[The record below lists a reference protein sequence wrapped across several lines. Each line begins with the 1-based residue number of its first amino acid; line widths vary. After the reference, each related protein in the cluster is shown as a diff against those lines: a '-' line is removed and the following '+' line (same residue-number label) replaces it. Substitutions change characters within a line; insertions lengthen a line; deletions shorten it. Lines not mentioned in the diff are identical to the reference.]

1 MELAGKVAVVT
12 GGAVRV
18 GRTLV
23 QSLAQR
29 GVKTC
34 LHYGRSSKE
43 AAEIVRIIQTSGGS
57 AIAVQAD
64 LTEPVKAAQKIIA
77 FATDEFGH
85 VDFLIN
91 NAAIFEEET
100 LEKASETSWD
110 RHFDINLKTPFFLCQ
125 AFAAQLATDQ
135 QGQIINMLDWR
146 SLRPGPDYIIYT
158 LTKNALAALTRSL
171 AQTLGPTVRVNGI
184 APGAILP
191 TPEGS
196 QKDFEGLAQ
205 EIPLQRTGS
214 PSNLAQALL
223 FLLQSDFING
233 EILHVTGGQHL

>member
-1 MELAGKVAVVT
+1 MELVGKVAVVT

-23 QSLAQR
+23 QSLAQQ

-34 LHYGRSSKE
+34 LHYGHSSKE
-43 AAEIVRIIQTSGGS
+43 AEEIVRIIRTSGGS

-64 LTEPVKAAQKIIA
+64 LAEPVKAAQKIIA

-100 LEKASETSWD
+100 LGKARETSWD
-110 RHFDINLKTPFFLCQ
+110 RHFNINLKTPFFLCQ
-125 AFAAQLATDQ
+125 AFAEQLATGQ
-135 QGQIINMLDWR
+135 KGQIVNMLDWR
-146 SLRPGPDYIIYT
+146 ALRPGPDYLIYT
-158 LTKNALAALTRSL
+158 LTKSALTALTKSL
-171 AQTLGPTVRVNGI
+171 AQVLAPTVRVNGI

-196 QKDFEGLAQ
+196 QKDFEDLAQ
-205 EIPLQRTGS
+205 EIPLKRTGS